1 MTLIRLSLRMAAIAL
16 LTLLATNVAAQEFVT
31 RLPIYIVN
39 GQRMS
44 EEQVRKIDPSDI
56 VDNKLLPADEESV
69 ALYGQDAS
77 NGVVVITLR
86 YDTEAEF
93 IVDGQ
98 KQSYS
103 NYIAEQVKWEEP
115 NPAARVIISFTVN
128 PDGTVSERSVLEAT
142 DRRLLKRIRKAM
154 AEAPRWQP
162 ALKDGKGVS
171 TQHVLRITLPKGR
184 TPYRERVIIIR

>member
-128 PDGTVSERSVLEAT
+128 PDGSISERSVLEAT

-154 AEAPRWQP
+154 AEAPRWRP
-162 ALKDGKGVS
+162 ALKDGQGVT

>member
-154 AEAPRWQP
+154 AEAPRWRP
-162 ALKDGKGVS
+162 ALKDGQGVT

>member
-128 PDGTVSERSVLEAT
+128 PDGSISERSVLEAT

>member
-1 MTLIRLSLRMAAIAL
+1 MTKIIRL
-16 LTLLATNVAAQEFVT
+16 LTLIILLCSTPAVAQEFT
-31 RLPIYIVN
+31 SQLPISIVN
-39 GQRMS
+39 GQRVS
-44 EEQVRKIDPSDI
+44 EEQVREIDPSDI
-56 VDNKLLPADEESV
+56 VENKLLPADEHTI

-77 NGVVVITLR
+77 NGAVVITLS
-86 YDTEAEF
+86 YDTEASFALNGEP
-93 IVDGQ
+93 
-98 KQSYS
+98 QSYS
-103 NYIAEQVKWEEP
+103 NYIAEQVKWNEP

-128 PDGTVSERSVLEAT
+128 PDGTVSERNVLEAT

-184 TPYRERVIIIR
+184 TPYRAGVVIIR

>member
-56 VDNKLLPADEESV
+56 GDNKLLPADEESV

-128 PDGTVSERSVLEAT
+128 PDGSISERSVLEAT

-154 AEAPRWQP
+154 AEAPRWRP
-162 ALKDGKGVS
+162 ALKDGQGVT

-184 TPYRERVIIIR
+184 TPYRERAIIIR

>member
-1 MTLIRLSLRMAAIAL
+1 MAAIAL

-128 PDGTVSERSVLEAT
+128 PDGSISERSVLEAT

-154 AEAPRWQP
+154 AEAPRWRP
-162 ALKDGKGVS
+162 ALKDGQGVT

>member
-128 PDGTVSERSVLEAT
+128 PDGTVSERNVLEAT

-184 TPYRERVIIIR
+184 TPYRAGVVIIR

>member
-77 NGVVVITLR
+77 TGVVVITLR
-86 YDTEAEF
+86 
-93 IVDGQ
+93 
-98 KQSYS
+98 
-103 NYIAEQVKWEEP
+103 
-115 NPAARVIISFTVN
+115 
-128 PDGTVSERSVLEAT
+128 
-142 DRRLLKRIRKAM
+142 
-154 AEAPRWQP
+154 
-162 ALKDGKGVS
+162 
-171 TQHVLRITLPKGR
+171 
-184 TPYRERVIIIR
+184 

>member
-31 RLPIYIVN
+31 RLPIDIVN

-128 PDGTVSERSVLEAT
+128 PDGSISERSVLEAT

-154 AEAPRWQP
+154 AEAPRWRP
-162 ALKDGKGVS
+162 ALKDGQGVT

>member
-103 NYIAEQVKWEEP
+103 NYIAGQVKWEEP

-128 PDGTVSERSVLEAT
+128 PDGSISERSVLEAT

-154 AEAPRWQP
+154 AEAPRWRP
-162 ALKDGKGVS
+162 ALKDGQGVT

>member
-128 PDGTVSERSVLEAT
+128 PDGTVSERNVLEAT

-154 AEAPRWQP
+154 AEAPRWRP
-162 ALKDGKGVS
+162 ALKDGQGVT

>member
-93 IVDGQ
+93 IEDGQ

-128 PDGTVSERSVLEAT
+128 PDGSISERSVLEAT

-154 AEAPRWQP
+154 AEAPRWRP
-162 ALKDGKGVS
+162 ALKDGQGVT